1 MNLVKSFVLR
11 GSLACALVVVTLSG
25 AGASLHAQSSVQ
37 TPKATTVASEK
48 KQEAAS
54 EKKQEAKDESEEYRH
69 SATVQK
75 LGGMLG
81 LKPEA
86 AATVFTLLNLLVL
99 ATGVGYTLLKML
111 PKAFRGRSSAI
122 QKDLVSARTATE
134 EASARLGS
142 VEARLAKLDDQIAA
156 MRVEA
161 ETASKR
167 DELRIKASV
176 EDEKARIVAAAEA
189 EIGAATALARREI
202 QSYAAG
208 LAIEHAARRL
218 QVTAE
223 TDRLLIENFANK
235 LGETHGSEN

>member
-1 MNLVKSFVLR
+1 M
-11 GSLACALVVVTLSG
+11 LACALMMVVLLGGVG
-25 AGASLHAQSSVQ
+25 VRAQAPAASPTA
-37 TPKATTVASEK
+37 TVAQQ
-48 KQEAAS
+48 KQEVV
-54 EKKQEAKDESEEYRH
+54 KDESDEYRH
-69 SATVQK
+69 SPMVQK
-75 LGGMLG
+75 MGGMLG
-81 LKPEA
+81 MKPEA
-86 AATVFTLLNLLVL
+86 AATAFTLLNLLIL
-99 ATGVGYTLLKML
+99 AVGVGYMLLKML
-111 PKAFRGRSSAI
+111 PKTFRGRSSAI

-156 MRVEA
+156 MRAEA

-189 EIGAATALARREI
+189 EILSATTIARREI

-218 QVTAE
+218 QVSAE
-223 TDRLLIENFANK
+223 TDRLLIENFANR
-235 LGETHGSEN
+235 LGENLGSGDKGSEN

>member
-1 MNLVKSFVLR
+1 MALAKILKLR
-11 GSLACALVVVTLSG
+11 GVLACALMVVLLGGVG
-25 AGASLHAQSSVQ
+25 VRAQEPAASPA
-37 TPKATTVASEK
+37 AAASK
-48 KQEAAS
+48 QKQEVV
-54 EKKQEAKDESEEYRH
+54 KDESDEYRH

-75 LGGMLG
+75 MGSMIGM
-81 LKPEA
+81 KPEA
-86 AATVFTLLNLLVL
+86 AATTFTLMNLLIL
-99 ATGVGYTLLKML
+99 AVGVGYMLLKLL
-111 PKAFRGRSSAI
+111 PKAFRDRSSTI

-156 MRVEA
+156 MRAEA
-161 ETASKR
+161 EAASKR

-189 EIGAATALARREI
+189 EIASATTLARREI

>member
-1 MNLVKSFVLR
+1 MDFAKRLR
-11 GSLACALVVVTLSG
+11 GGLARLLMAAMLVGVGV
-25 AGASLHAQSSVQ
+25 SLHAQAAATDHVKSSPAAVV
-37 TPKATTVASEK
+37 PEK
-48 KQEAAS
+48 KE
-54 EKKQEAKDESEEYRH
+54 EVKDENEEYRH
-69 SATVQK
+69 SATVVK
-75 LGGMLG
+75 MGAMLG
-81 LKPEA
+81 MKPEA
-86 AATVFTLLNLLVL
+86 AATAFTVLNFLVL
-99 ATGVGYTLLKML
+99 VAGVGYMLLKML
-111 PKAFRGRSSAI
+111 PKAFRNRSSAI
-122 QKDLVSARTATE
+122 QKDLVSARAATE

-156 MRVEA
+156 MRAEA

-189 EIGAATALARREI
+189 EILSATTLARREI

-208 LAIEHAARRL
+208 LAIEHAAKRL

-235 LGETHGSEN
+235 LGDTYGSEN

>member
-1 MNLVKSFVLR
+1 MTLDKSLALR
-11 GSLACALVVVTLSG
+11 GVFARALLVVVL
-25 AGASLHAQSSVQ
+25 AGGGVSVHAQAYSSDHVKSS
-37 TPKATTVASEK
+37 PAAVVPEK
-48 KQEAAS
+48 KE
-54 EKKQEAKDESEEYRH
+54 EVKDENEEYRH

-81 LKPEA
+81 MKPEA
-86 AATVFTLLNLLVL
+86 AATAFTVLNFLVL
-99 ATGVGYTLLKML
+99 VAGVGYMLLKML
-111 PKAFRGRSSAI
+111 PKAFRNRSSAI

-156 MRVEA
+156 MRTEA
-161 ETASKR
+161 EAASKR

-189 EIGAATALARREI
+189 EILSATTLARREI

-208 LAIEHAARRL
+208 LAIEHAAKRL

-235 LGETHGSEN
+235 LGDTYGSEN

>member
-1 MNLVKSFVLR
+1 MVSFKRLVL
-11 GSLACALVVVTLSG
+11 GSGLACALLVVVMGGVRVHAQAPSAG
-25 AGASLHAQSSVQ
+25 AGTSS
-37 TPKATTVASEK
+37 PAATVPAK
-48 KQEAAS
+48 KQEV
-54 EKKQEAKDESEEYRH
+54 KDENDEYRH
-69 SATVQK
+69 SPMVK
-75 LGGMLG
+75 KMGGMLG
-81 LKPEA
+81 MKPEA
-86 AATVFTLLNLLVL
+86 AATAFTVLNFLVL
-99 ATGVGYTLLKML
+99 LAGVAYMLLKLL
-111 PKAFRGRSSAI
+111 PKAFRDRSSSI
-122 QKDLVSARTATE
+122 QKELVSARTATE
-134 EASARLGS
+134 EASVRLGS

-156 MRVEA
+156 MRAEA
-161 ETASKR
+161 EAASKR

-189 EIGAATALARREI
+189 EIASATTLARREI